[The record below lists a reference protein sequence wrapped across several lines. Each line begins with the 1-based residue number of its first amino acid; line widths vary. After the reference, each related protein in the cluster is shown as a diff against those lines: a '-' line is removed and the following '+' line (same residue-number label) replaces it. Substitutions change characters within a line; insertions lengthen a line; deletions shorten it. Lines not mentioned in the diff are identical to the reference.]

1 MNIINLIN
9 PAFIDCWLK
18 RRFWLSLFVIIIFL
32 NPVLAWL
39 AEFVLSPVKVRCR
52 FPRKKIKFP
61 FVKYEEINRPCE
73 SIAEGV
79 SLMNGNTIG
88 FHLQMQKLELYILN
102 KQYHVKVLLKGFH
115 LNGNTKG
122 FHPQTQKLELH
133 TK

>member
-1 MNIINLIN
+1 MSS
-9 PAFIDCWLK
+9 AQLK
-18 RRFWLSLFVIIIFL
+18 FAADSK
-32 NPVLAWL
+32 
-39 AEFVLSPVKVRCR
+39 E
-52 FPRKKIKFP
+52 KKIKFP

-79 SLMNGNTIG
+79 SLMNGNAIG
-88 FHLQMQKLELYILN
+88 FHLQTQKLELYILN